1 MFNFTDLF
9 GKFQQLQK
17 ELAEAQQQ
25 LSQITVNG
33 ESGGGMVK
41 VIATANRKIVKIEVD
56 PSMVNPASS
65 EILTDLIAAAVNI
78 ALENAEARA
87 KEEMAK
93 ITKDKIPNI
102 PGLNLSNL
110 GFPG

>member
-1 MFNFTDLF
+1 
-9 GKFQQLQK
+9 
-17 ELAEAQQQ
+17 
-25 LSQITVNG
+25 
-33 ESGGGMVK
+33 
-41 VIATANRKIVKIEVD
+41 
-56 PSMVNPASS
+56 
-65 EILTDLIAAAVNI
+65 AVNI